1 MINFYPLSHKIS
13 SFFLLKISSLLL
25 LISFPFRFKH
35 HIMIVIKCN
44 RLMTELE
51 LSCPI
56 ELAFSNANFQL
67 PYLYKISHRANWC
80 LSHWVTTLSIC
91 FFFYLTTYNGDL
103 IMQAWHLRLYHRLCC
118 CRDASLFHFSRDS
131 STVIQLISLLTARTS
146 MWWNN

>member
-25 LISFPFRFKH
+25 LISFPFRYKH

-91 FFFYLTTYNGDL
+91 FFFLFNDIQWRPHY
-103 IMQAWHLRLYHRLCC
+103 
-118 CRDASLFHFSRDS
+118 ASVAFATLS
-131 STVIQLISLLTARTS
+131 STMLLPRRQSLSFL
-146 MWWNN
+146 